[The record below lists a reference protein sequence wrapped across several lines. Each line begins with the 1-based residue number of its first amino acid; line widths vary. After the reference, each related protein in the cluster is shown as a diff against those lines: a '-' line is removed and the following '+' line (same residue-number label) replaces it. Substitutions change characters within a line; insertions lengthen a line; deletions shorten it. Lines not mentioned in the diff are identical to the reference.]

1 MIFDPFEIA
10 VSGIGPD
17 VGVIGAASLA
27 LELC

>member
-10 VSGIGPD
+10 VSQIGPD

-27 LELC
+27 FELC